1 MLHKTSLEIAEAVD
15 YDVLIEMTPL
25 DMNEGQVAT
34 EHIMAALKR
43 GKHVICA
50 NKGPLA
56 WHYKELM
63 ELADEN
69 NCKLLFESTVMDGAP
84 LFSLIRESLK
94 MCEITE
100 IRGILNS
107 TTNYILQGIEQGKDM
122 KDIVSES
129 KKRGF
134 IEANPKYDVEGTEA
148 AAKLAALANAVMDA
162 DVTPDDVETTGIE
175 NVTKEMIDD
184 AAARGNVIKLICRA
198 YRKNGEVI
206 LKVAP
211 EEVNKMNSF
220 AAVTG
225 TSLMVSLTTDLMGTL
240 TIMTEAPEVDQAG
253 YGIFSDL
260 LELVEE
266 LN

>member
-1 MLHKTSLEIAEAVD
+1 
-15 YDVLIEMTPL
+15 
-25 DMNEGQVAT
+25 
-34 EHIMAALKR
+34 
-43 GKHVICA
+43 
-50 NKGPLA
+50 
-56 WHYKELM
+56 
-63 ELADEN
+63 
-69 NCKLLFESTVMDGAP
+69 
-84 LFSLIRESLK
+84 